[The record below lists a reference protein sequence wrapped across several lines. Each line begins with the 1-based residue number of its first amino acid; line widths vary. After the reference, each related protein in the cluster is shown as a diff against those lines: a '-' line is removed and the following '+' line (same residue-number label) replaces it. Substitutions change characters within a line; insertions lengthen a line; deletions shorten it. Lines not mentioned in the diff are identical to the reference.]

1 MKFTKIPI
9 TKSLKILIKFYKKI
23 NKHIDILLCKVD
35 QQLRILPSKVDKK
48 SKQTCV
54 KNNCW
59 TAGPIFFLLDSFS
72 LNFIKLTCCLKY
84 NKNM

>member
-1 MKFTKIPI
+1 
-9 TKSLKILIKFYKKI
+9 
-23 NKHIDILLCKVD
+23 LLSKVD
-35 QQLRILPSKVDKK
+35 QQLGILLSKVDQK

-59 TAGPIFFLLDSFS
+59 NYIFFIGQFS